1 MNRSFKHYFF
11 LSKKGWSWK
20 HLAAAFVT
28 SSICNIYVNKLQLF
42 GGCKYIMTDFD
53 LRVTFFFAKTWF
65 EVVLVDIPKYK
76 RSQKSTRV
84 WLVEATL
91 LD

>member
-1 MNRSFKHYFF
+1 MD
-11 LSKKGWSWK
+11 
-20 HLAAAFVT
+20 AAFVT

-65 EVVLVDIPKYK
+65 EVVLVDNIPKYK

-84 WLVEATL
+84 
-91 LD
+91 

>member
-1 MNRSFKHYFF
+1 MKSFGCSIRY
-11 LSKKGWSWK
+11 
-20 HLAAAFVT
+20 
-28 SSICNIYVNKLQLF
+28 ICNIYVNKLQLF

-65 EVVLVDIPKYK
+65 EVVLVDNIPKYK

-84 WLVEATL
+84 
-91 LD
+91 